1 MIRLYCEGVELP
13 CDGVSRRMLSRRLVA
28 MAEALGLKEK
38 EIAVILTDDAVIH
51 DINKRYRKKDRPTD
65 VISFAYA
72 ERPLS
77 TGGSGAEAFGDVFI
91 SLDRCRAQAL
101 EYGVSFQD
109 ELARLLAHGLLHLA
123 GYDHERGV
131 TKAAAMKRKEEELIA
146 LISPRSS
153 RRGRS

>member
-1 MIRLYCEGVELP
+1 MIRLYCEGVRLP
-13 CDGVSRRMLSRRLVA
+13 CGGVSRGMLTRRLA
-28 MAEALGLKEK
+28 AIADALDLKEK
-38 EIAVILTDDAVIH
+38 EIAVVLTDDAVIH
-51 DINKRYRKKDRPTD
+51 DINRRYRKKDSPTD

-72 ERPLS
+72 ERPLP
-77 TGGSGAEAFGDVFI
+77 TGGKGGEVFGDVFI
-91 SLDRCRAQAL
+91 SLDRCRAQAR
-101 EYGVSFQD
+101 EYGVGFQD

-131 TKAAAMKRKEEELIA
+131 NEAAAMKRREEELIA